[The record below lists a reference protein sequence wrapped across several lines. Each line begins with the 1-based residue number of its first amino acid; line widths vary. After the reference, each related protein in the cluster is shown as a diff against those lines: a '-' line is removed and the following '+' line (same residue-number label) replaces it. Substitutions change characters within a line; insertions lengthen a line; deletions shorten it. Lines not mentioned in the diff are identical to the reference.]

1 MEMINK
7 SSSKGGIFSRI
18 INYYKVSEPN
28 YDSTVPANKFK
39 SIRLATFIS
48 ATCGYALYYVCRLS
62 MNIVRK
68 PIVDDGLFTETE
80 LGIIGSCL
88 FFVYAVGKMANGFLA
103 DRCNARRFMATG
115 LLLTALVNLIL
126 GFSHMFMV
134 FAVLWG
140 LNGWFQSMG
149 APAGVVSLNRW
160 YDNKDRGTY
169 YGFWS
174 ASHNIGEAITFITVA
189 ALVGVAGWRWGMVGA
204 GIVGLLGLLMLLVF
218 MRDTPQSLGF
228 MLTQTTASAE
238 PDKKAVS
245 TDYNKAQ
252 MSVLKNPAIWILALG
267 SAFMY
272 ISRYAVNSWGVFY
285 LEAQKGYSNINASMI
300 ISISSIC
307 GIVGTVFSGLIS
319 DKLFKGSRNVPALV
333 CGLMNTVAL
342 ALFLLV
348 PGTNL
353 WIDITAMV
361 LFGLGIGVLICF
373 LGGLMAVDIAPKA
386 AAGAALGVVG
396 MASYLGAGLQDV
408 MNGILIE
415 GHKTMVDGVA
425 HYDFTLVNWFW
436 IGSALFSTFLTAL
449 VWNAKRDDDQPN
461 PLDLPDPVKVEENI

>member
-1 MEMINK
+1 MKTQDIT
-7 SSSKGGIFSRI
+7 SGSGSKKGLTGRI
-18 INYYKVSEPN
+18 IDFYRVSA
-28 YDSTVPANKFK
+28 PAAQAETSESKFK
-39 SIRLATFIS
+39 RIRLATFLS

-68 PIVDDGLFTETE
+68 PIVDSGLFDESQ

-115 LLLTALVNLIL
+115 LLLTAIVNLIL
-126 GFSHMFMV
+126 GFSGMFIV
-134 FAVLWG
+134 FAILWG

-160 YDNKDRGTY
+160 YDNRDRGSY

-189 ALVGVAGWRWGMVGA
+189 LLVSWAGWRWGMIGA
-204 GIVGLLGLLMLLVF
+204 GIIGLVGLALILLF
-218 MRDTPQSLGF
+218 MRDTPQSQGF
-228 MLTQTTASAE
+228 LLNQNTASA
-238 PDKKAVS
+238 DKSVKDETA
-245 TDYNKAQ
+245 DYNRAQKA
-252 MSVLKNPAIWILALG
+252 VLKNPAIWILALG

-285 LEAQKGYSNINASMI
+285 LEAQKGYTTLDASLI
-300 ISISSIC
+300 ISVSSVC
-307 GIVGTVFSGLIS
+307 GIVGTVASGIIS
-319 DKLFKGSRNVPALV
+319 DKLFRGSRNVPALV

-342 ALFLLV
+342 CLFLLV
-348 PGTNL
+348 PGEHFWL
-353 WIDITAMV
+353 DVTAMV

-396 MASYLGAGLQDV
+396 IASYIGAGLQDV

-415 GHKTMVDGVA
+415 GHKTVVNGVEV
-425 HYDFTLVNWFW
+425 YDFSAVNIFW
-436 IGSALFSTFLTAL
+436 IGSALLSVVLTAL
-449 VWNAKRDDDQPN
+449 VWNAKRQD
-461 PLDLPDPVKVEENI
+461 

>member
-1 MEMINK
+1 MEAIKDTVAPRPNL
-7 SSSKGGIFSRI
+7 IQRI
-18 INYYKVSEPN
+18 IDFY
-28 YDSTVPANKFK
+28 
-39 SIRLATFIS
+39 RIS
-48 ATCGYALYYVCRLS
+48 APAQVAGPADSYKRVRLVTFLSATIGYALYYVCRLS

-68 PIVDDGLFTETE
+68 PIVDAGVFTETE

-115 LLLTALVNLIL
+115 LALTAIVNLVL
-126 GFSHMFMV
+126 GMSSMFIV

-160 YDNKDRGTY
+160 FDNKDRGTY

-189 ALVGVAGWRWGMVGA
+189 MLVGWAGWRSGMIGA
-204 GIVGLLGLLMLLVF
+204 GIIGFVGLAIILLF
-218 MRDTPQSLGF
+218 MRDTPQSQGYNLHER
-228 MLTQTTASAE
+228 TAAAAASPKTATE
-238 PDKKAVS
+238 
-245 TDYNKAQ
+245 DYNKAQ
-252 MSVLKNPAIWILALG
+252 KAVLMNPAIWILALG

-285 LEAQKGYSNINASMI
+285 LEAQKGYTTLDASLI
-300 ISISSIC
+300 ISISSVC
-307 GIVGTVFSGLIS
+307 GIVGTVASGLIS
-319 DKLFKGSRNVPALV
+319 DKLFRGSRNVPALV

-342 ALFLLV
+342 CLFLLV
-348 PGTNL
+348 PGEHFWL
-353 WIDITAMV
+353 DVTAMV

-396 MASYLGAGLQDV
+396 IASYIGAGLQDV

-415 GHKTMVDGVA
+415 GNKSMVNGVEV
-425 HYDFTLVNWFW
+425 YDFSMVNWFW
-436 IGSALFSTFLTAL
+436 IGSALLSTLLTTL
-449 VWNAKRDDDQPN
+449 VWKAKRADD
-461 PLDLPDPVKVEENI
+461 

>member
-1 MEMINK
+1 MESIKAAATRPEGGLVSRFLNFYRISAPAAAA
-7 SSSKGGIFSRI
+7 SS
-18 INYYKVSEPN
+18 E
-28 YDSTVPANKFK
+28 DKFK
-39 SIRLATFIS
+39 SVRWATFLS
-48 ATCGYALYYVCRLS
+48 ATIGYALYYVCRLS

-68 PIVDDGLFTETE
+68 PIVDDGVFTETE

-103 DRCNARRFMATG
+103 DRCNVRRFMATG
-115 LLLTALVNLIL
+115 LLLTAMVNLLL
-126 GFSHMFMV
+126 GFSSMFIV

-189 ALVGVAGWRWGMVGA
+189 ALVSWAGWRSGMIGA
-204 GIVGLLGLLMLLVF
+204 GIVGIFGFVLVILF
-218 MRDTPQSLGF
+218 MRDTPQSQGF
-228 MLTQTTASAE
+228 MLNRNMPADAPSAKVQT
-238 PDKKAVS
+238 D
-245 TDYNKAQ
+245 DFNKAQ
-252 MSVLKNPAIWILALG
+252 KAVLKNPAIWILALG

-285 LEAQKGYSNINASMI
+285 LEAQKGYSTLDASLI
-300 ISISSIC
+300 ISISSVC
-307 GIVGTVFSGLIS
+307 GIVGTVASGLIS
-319 DKLFKGSRNVPALV
+319 DKLFRGSRNVPALV
-333 CGLMNTVAL
+333 CGLMNTLAL
-342 ALFLLV
+342 CLFLLV
-348 PGTNL
+348 PGEHFWL
-353 WIDITAMV
+353 DVTAMV

-396 MASYLGAGLQDV
+396 IASYLGAGLQDV

-415 GHKTMVDGVA
+415 GNKTVVNGQDV
-425 HYDFTLVNWFW
+425 YDFSMVNWFW
-436 IGSALFSTFLTAL
+436 IGSAALSVVLTAL
-449 VWNAKRDDDQPN
+449 VWNAKHSDN
-461 PLDLPDPVKVEENI
+461 

>member
-1 MEMINK
+1 M
-7 SSSKGGIFSRI
+7 FTRI
-18 INYYKVSEPN
+18 LNFYKVSAPN
-28 YDSTVPANKFK
+28 YDSTVPQSKFK
-39 SIRLATFIS
+39 NIRLATFIS

-115 LLLTALVNLIL
+115 LLLTAIVNLIL
-126 GFSHMFMV
+126 GFTNMFLV

-189 ALVGVAGWRWGMVGA
+189 ALVGFAGWRWGMIGA
-204 GIVGLLGLLMLLVF
+204 GLVGLVGFVMLLMF
-218 MRDTPQSLGF
+218 MRDTPQSMGF
-228 MLTQTTASAE
+228 MLAEKTASA
-238 PDKKAVS
+238 DKNPKEE
-245 TDYNKAQ
+245 TEDYNKAQ
-252 MSVLKNPAIWILALG
+252 MMVLKNPAIWILAIG

-285 LEAQKGYSNINASMI
+285 LEAQKGYSNLDASMM
-300 ISISSIC
+300 ISVSSIC

-319 DKLFKGSRNVPALV
+319 DKLFRGSRNVPALV
-333 CGLMNTVAL
+333 CGLMNTAAL
-342 ALFLLV
+342 CLFLLV
-348 PGTNL
+348 PGRHL
-353 WIDITAMV
+353 WLDITAMV

-396 MASYLGAGLQDV
+396 IASYMGAGLQDI

-415 GHKTMVDGVA
+415 GHKTVVNGVDV
-425 HYDFTLVNWFW
+425 YDFTVVNWFW
-436 IGSALFSTFLTAL
+436 IGSALLSTVLTAL
-449 VWNAKRDDDQPN
+449 VWNAKRDDQ
-461 PLDLPDPVKVEENI
+461 

>member
-1 MEMINK
+1 MMETTTGATASGKGILQRVLDFYRI
-7 SSSKGGIFSRI
+7 SSPSSKPGDPDK
-18 INYYKVSEPN
+18 YKKV
-28 YDSTVPANKFK
+28 
-39 SIRLATFIS
+39 RLVTFLS
-48 ATCGYALYYVCRLS
+48 ATIGYALYYVCRLS

-68 PIVDDGLFTETE
+68 PIVDAGVFTETE

-115 LLLTALVNLIL
+115 LALTAIVNLVL
-126 GFSHMFMV
+126 GMSNMFIV

-160 YDNKDRGTY
+160 FDNKDRGTY

-189 ALVGVAGWRWGMVGA
+189 MLVGWAGWRSGMIGA
-204 GIVGLLGLLMLLVF
+204 GVIGFVGLAIILLF
-218 MRDTPQSLGF
+218 MRDTPQSQGYCLNER
-228 MLTQTTASAE
+228 TAAAATS
-238 PDKKAVS
+238 PKAAS
-245 TDYNKAQ
+245 EDYNKAQ
-252 MSVLKNPAIWILALG
+252 KAVLMNPAIWILALG

-285 LEAQKGYSNINASMI
+285 LEAQKGYTTLDASLI
-300 ISISSIC
+300 ISISSVC
-307 GIVGTVFSGLIS
+307 GIVGTVASGLIS
-319 DKLFKGSRNVPALV
+319 DKLFRGSRNVPALV

-342 ALFLLV
+342 CLFLLV
-348 PGTNL
+348 PGEHFWL
-353 WIDITAMV
+353 DVTAMV

-396 MASYLGAGLQDV
+396 IASYIGAGLQDV

-415 GHKTMVDGVA
+415 GNKTMVNGVEV
-425 HYDFTLVNWFW
+425 YDFSMVNWFW
-436 IGSALFSTFLTAL
+436 IGSALLSTILTTL
-449 VWNAKRDDDQPN
+449 VWKAKRADD
-461 PLDLPDPVKVEENI
+461 

>member
-1 MEMINK
+1 MEATIN
-7 SSSKGGIFSRI
+7 SQAPKGNLFSRI
-18 INYYKVSEPN
+18 LNFYRVSAPN
-28 YDSTVPANKFK
+28 YDSTVPAEKFK

-68 PIVDDGLFTETE
+68 PIVEDGLFTETE

-115 LLLTALVNLIL
+115 LLLTAVVNLIL
-126 GFSHMFMV
+126 GFTNMFMV

-189 ALVGVAGWRWGMVGA
+189 ALVGFAGWRWGMIGA
-204 GIVGLLGLLMLLVF
+204 GVVGVLGFLMLLIF
-218 MRDTPQSLGF
+218 MRDTPQSMGF
-228 MLTQTTASAE
+228 LLAEKVAADESNKKTQTE
-238 PDKKAVS
+238 
-245 TDYNKAQ
+245 DYNKAQ
-252 MSVLKNPAIWILALG
+252 MMVLKNPAIWILALG

-285 LEAQKGYSNINASMI
+285 LEAQKGYTNLDASMM

-319 DKLFKGSRNVPALV
+319 DKLFRGSRNVPALV
-333 CGLMNTVAL
+333 CGLMNTGAL
-342 ALFLLV
+342 CLFLLV
-348 PGTNL
+348 PGRHL
-353 WIDITAMV
+353 WVDITAMV

-396 MASYLGAGLQDV
+396 IASYIGAGLQDV
-408 MNGILIE
+408 LNGILIE
-415 GHKTMVDGVA
+415 GHKTVVNGVDV
-425 HYDFTLVNWFW
+425 YDFTAVNWFW
-436 IGSALFSTFLTAL
+436 IGAALLSTILTAL
-449 VWNAKRDDDQPN
+449 VWNAKRDDQ
-461 PLDLPDPVKVEENI
+461 

>member
-1 MEMINK
+1 MKTQDITAGAG
-7 SSSKGGIFSRI
+7 SKKGLTGRI
-18 INYYKVSEPN
+18 IDFYRVSA
-28 YDSTVPANKFK
+28 PAAQAETSESKFK
-39 SIRLATFIS
+39 RIRLATFLS

-68 PIVDDGLFTETE
+68 PIVDSGLFDESQ

-115 LLLTALVNLIL
+115 LLLTAIVNLIL
-126 GFSHMFMV
+126 GFSGMFIV
-134 FAVLWG
+134 FAILWG

-160 YDNKDRGTY
+160 YDNRDRGTY

-189 ALVGVAGWRWGMVGA
+189 LLVSWAGWRWGMIGA
-204 GIVGLLGLLMLLVF
+204 GIIGFVGLALILLF
-218 MRDTPQSLGF
+218 MRDTPQSQGF
-228 MLTQTTASAE
+228 LLNQNTASA
-238 PDKKAVS
+238 DKSVKTETA
-245 TDYNKAQ
+245 DYNRAQKA
-252 MSVLKNPAIWILALG
+252 VLKNPAIWILALG

-285 LEAQKGYSNINASMI
+285 LEAQKGYTTLDASLI
-300 ISISSIC
+300 ISVSSVC
-307 GIVGTVFSGLIS
+307 GIVGTVASGIIS
-319 DKLFKGSRNVPALV
+319 DKLFRGSRNVPALV

-342 ALFLLV
+342 CLFLLV
-348 PGTNL
+348 PGEHFWL
-353 WIDITAMV
+353 DVTAMV

-396 MASYLGAGLQDV
+396 IASYIGAGLQDV

-415 GHKTMVDGVA
+415 GHKTVVNGVEV
-425 HYDFTLVNWFW
+425 YDFSAVNIFW
-436 IGSALFSTFLTAL
+436 IGSALLSVVLTAL
-449 VWNAKRDDDQPN
+449 VWNAKRQD
-461 PLDLPDPVKVEENI
+461 

>member
-1 MEMINK
+1 MEAYQTIAPKRNL
-7 SSSKGGIFSRI
+7 FQRI
-18 INYYKVSEPN
+18 IDFYRISPPN
-28 YDSTVPANKFK
+28 YDSTSKESKFK

-68 PIVDDGLFTETE
+68 PIVDAGIFTETE

-115 LLLTALVNLIL
+115 LLLTAIVNLIL
-126 GFSHMFMV
+126 GMSSMFIV

-189 ALVGVAGWRWGMVGA
+189 ALVGWAGWRSGMIGA
-204 GIVGLLGLLMLLVF
+204 GIIGLAGFAMLLIF
-218 MRDTPQSLGF
+218 MRDTPQSLGY
-228 MLTQTTASAE
+228 LLNQNTATAE
-238 PDKKAVS
+238 KSVKAE
-245 TDYNKAQ
+245 TEDFNKAQ
-252 MSVLKNPAIWILALG
+252 KSVLKNPAIWILALG

-285 LEAQKGYSNINASMI
+285 LEAQKGYSTLDASLI
-300 ISISSIC
+300 ISISSVC
-307 GIVGTVFSGLIS
+307 GIVGTVASGIIS
-319 DKLFKGSRNVPALV
+319 DKLFHGSRNVPALV
-333 CGLMNTVAL
+333 CGLMNTAAL
-342 ALFLLV
+342 CMFLLI
-348 PGTNL
+348 PGEHF
-353 WIDITAMV
+353 WIDVTAMV

-396 MASYLGAGLQDV
+396 IASYLGAGLQDI

-415 GHKTMVDGVA
+415 GHKTMVNGVEV
-425 HYDFTLVNWFW
+425 YDFSMVNWFW
-436 IGSALFSTFLTAL
+436 IGSAFISVILTAL
-449 VWNAKRDDDQPN
+449 VWNAKHSDN
-461 PLDLPDPVKVEENI
+461 